1 MIRSFKAN
9 AIASVFA
16 NRKDRVVIK
25 AKTNDHAA
33 LHALLAHAL
42 YTLCERLRGLLSSRT
57 TGTAWQTQCSMQPTG
72 AWMSGMTPCPVVV
85 RRVSPVV
92 VVA

>member
-1 MIRSFKAN
+1 
-9 AIASVFA
+9 
-16 NRKDRVVIK
+16 
-25 AKTNDHAA
+25 
-33 LHALLAHAL
+33 
-42 YTLCERLRGLLSSRT
+42 LCERLRGLLSSRT

>member
-9 AIASVFA
+9 AIARVFA

-25 AKTNDHAA
+25 AKTTDRHT
-33 LHALLAHAL
+33 LHATYAHAFYL
-42 YTLCERLRGLLSSRT
+42 LCECLRGLLSASAR
-57 TGTAWQTQCSMQPTG
+57 GTAWQTQTSMQPTG
-72 AWMSGMTPCPVVV
+72 LWMSGMSPCPVV

>member
-9 AIASVFA
+9 AIARVFA

-25 AKTNDHAA
+25 AKTTDRHT
-33 LHALLAHAL
+33 LHATYAHAFYL
-42 YTLCERLRGLLSSRT
+42 LCECLRGLLSART
-57 TGTAWQTQCSMQPTG
+57 RGTWQTQTSMQPT
-72 AWMSGMTPCPVVV
+72 AWMSGMSPCPVV

>member
-9 AIASVFA
+9 AIARVFA

-25 AKTNDHAA
+25 AKTNDRHA
-33 LHALLAHAL
+33 LHATYAHAL
-42 YTLCERLRGLLSSRT
+42 YTLCECLRGLLLAST
-57 TGTAWQTQCSMQPTG
+57 QGTAWQTRTSMQS
-72 AWMSGMTPCPVVV
+72 AWMSGMSPCPVVV

>member
-9 AIASVFA
+9 AIARVFA

-25 AKTNDHAA
+25 AKTNDRHA
-33 LHALLAHAL
+33 LHATYAHAL
-42 YTLCERLRGLLSSRT
+42 YTLCECLRGLLSASTR
-57 TGTAWQTQCSMQPTG
+57 GTAWQTQMSMQPTWITG
-72 AWMSGMTPCPVVV
+72 MSPCPVV

>member
-1 MIRSFKAN
+1 MSRSFNAN
-9 AIASVFA
+9 AIARVFA

-25 AKTNDHAA
+25 AKTNDHAR
-33 LHALLAHAL
+33 LHATYAHAL
-42 YTLCERLRGLLSSRT
+42 YTLCECLRGLLTASTR
-57 TGTAWQTQCSMQPTG
+57 GTAWQPLPSMQPI
-72 AWMSGMTPCPVVV
+72 AWMSGMSPCSVV

>member
-9 AIASVFA
+9 AICRVFA

-25 AKTNDHAA
+25 AKTNDCHP
-33 LHALLAHAL
+33 LHATCAHAL
-42 YTLCERLRGLLSSRT
+42 YTLCECLRGLLTAST
-57 TGTAWQTQCSMQPTG
+57 QTAAWQPLTSMRPSG
-72 AWMSGMTPCPVVV
+72 AWMRGMSPRVVV
-85 RRVSPVV
+85 WRVSPVV